1 MKAAITLYKITLEFE
16 IDSDN
21 ANYARKFRRKNAQ
34 KEKQTKVK
42 KGGKLHIVIVFF
54 FSLQIG
60 F

>member
-34 KEKQTKVK
+34 KEEQTKAK
-42 KGGKLHIVIVFF
+42 KGGKLHIIIVFF
-54 FSLQIG
+54 SLCR
-60 F
+60 